1 MMDWRS
7 IMRMPF
13 GAMMPPA
20 PGGGTPG
27 AGGQPGGAPIPGML
41 SHMLMPG
48 WQSQFNRPAP
58 QQQAPQTPAAAPAP
72 AVDPWAAYYSNFTNV
87 GP

>member
-20 PGGGTPG
+20 PGGGMG
-27 AGGQPGGAPIPGML
+27 GGQPGGMPIAGML
-41 SHMLMPG
+41 SPMLMPG
-48 WQSQFNRPAP
+48 WQQQFNRPLPAP
-58 QQQAPQTPAAAPAP
+58 QQQPQQTPTGAAAPIDPMAQYYFNHGSSAP
-72 AVDPWAAYYSNFTNV
+72 
-87 GP
+87 